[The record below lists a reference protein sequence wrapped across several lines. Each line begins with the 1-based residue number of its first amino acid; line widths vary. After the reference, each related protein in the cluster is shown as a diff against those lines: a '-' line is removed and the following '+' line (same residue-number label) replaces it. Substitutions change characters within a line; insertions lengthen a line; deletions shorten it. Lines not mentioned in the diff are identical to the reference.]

1 MMNEIS
7 PDAQARFAQLKDEAL
22 RDREIIRTG
31 VSRQALEVL
40 KRRCGYDL
48 PVFQSC
54 DQFGQPYSDTAFVH
68 QAMLR
73 DGKREVI
80 CYIETCLSNNK
91 HD

>member
-1 MMNEIS
+1 MMNDTIS
-7 PDAQARFAQLKDEAL
+7 TDAQARLSQLKEDAL

-40 KRRCGYDL
+40 KRRCGFDL
-48 PVFQSC
+48 PVFQAC
-54 DQFGQPYSDTAFVH
+54 DQFGQPYSDTAFIH

-80 CYIETCLSNNK
+80 CYIETCLSQNK
-91 HD
+91 

>member
-1 MMNEIS
+1 MDNTI
-7 PDAQARFAQLKDEAL
+7 PQDAQARLDKLKDEAL

-40 KRRCGYDL
+40 KRRCGFDL

-54 DQFGQPYSDTAFVH
+54 DQFGQPYSDAAFVY